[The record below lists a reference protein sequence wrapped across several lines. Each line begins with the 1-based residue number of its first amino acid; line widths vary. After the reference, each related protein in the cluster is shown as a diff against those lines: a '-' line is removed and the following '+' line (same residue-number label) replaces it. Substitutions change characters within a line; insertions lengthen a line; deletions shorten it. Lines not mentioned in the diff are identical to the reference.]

1 MKLYLLTSDNHQ
13 RYAGSMA
20 EVRSAKTEM
29 TATYQVKKSAI
40 TVETVEVKTGKKDL
54 LNLLNELCIKG
65 EQHE

>member
-1 MKLYLLTSDNHQ
+1 MKLYLLTADNYQ

-20 EVRSAKTEM
+20 EVRLAKTEM

-54 LNLLNELCIKG
+54 LNLLNELC
-65 EQHE
+65 ELTQ